1 MSMPTDPVSSVSR
14 TQPLYPALESL
25 IEGVAGWSPVDQ
37 LYSLFMLAV
46 SSAHLD
52 ADLLEVGSWCGR
64 SAVALG
70 LAARLTGRGRV
81 HCIDLFPERDDWYR
95 NEDGTFSLC
104 VNLQGVAVA
113 AYTGQRV
120 WAEAYERDIRP
131 LYANNPS
138 LYSMFQDTIAARG
151 LGPVVQPFRGTL
163 ESFLASAPKDFRCRI
178 AFLDGDHGYEALC
191 SDISRISRH
200 LVPGGWLCFDDA
212 FTTYEGVDRAIR
224 DLVIG
229 KPAFDFSQQLT
240 RKFFVARRA
249 PA

>member
-1 MSMPTDPVSSVSR
+1 MSVEF
-14 TQPLYPALESL
+14 TQPIWSQ
-25 IEGVAGWSPVDQ
+25 IETAVEDVPGWSPVDQ
-37 LYSLFMLAV
+37 FYSLFMLAA

-70 LAARLTGRGRV
+70 LAAHLTGRGRV

-95 NEDGTFSLC
+95 NEDGTFSLR
-104 VNLQGVAVA
+104 VNLQGVAVD

-120 WAEAYERDIRP
+120 WAEAFERDIRP
-131 LYANNPS
+131 LYAKNQS

-151 LGPVVQPFRGTL
+151 LGMVVQPFRGTL
-163 ESFLASAPKDFRCRI
+163 KSFLAAAPKDFRCRV
-178 AFLDGDHGYEALC
+178 AFLDGDHGYEAVC

-200 LVPGGWLCFDDA
+200 LMPGGWLCFDDA

-224 DLVIG
+224 DLVIAQ
-229 KPAFDFSQQLT
+229 PAFDFSQQLT
-240 RKFFVARRA
+240 RKLFVARKA
-249 PA
+249 LA